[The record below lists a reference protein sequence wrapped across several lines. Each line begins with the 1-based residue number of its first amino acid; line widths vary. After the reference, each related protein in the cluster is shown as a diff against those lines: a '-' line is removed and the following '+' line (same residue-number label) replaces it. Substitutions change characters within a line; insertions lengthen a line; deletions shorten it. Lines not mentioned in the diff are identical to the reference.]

1 MSLGRS
7 GQLQVLRNESA
18 APEKEPWE
26 KYLLPNPHTDRLKFY
41 NSIVQQIYESSFV
54 SKQAGFKQYLLEQQ
68 QMCWQLN
75 IKIKALSDKETN
87 LLRNEKWGVCQNINK
102 FISGVDGCKGSDD
115 VAKCESCLTTVNDAF
130 NSAAD
135 LLSFIDNKRKN
146 LFTEEHNLKPFASD
160 ELKYFQEAQERV
172 KAIYEELQ
180 KASNTLTTTF
190 MSLKRK
196 FPSRMGNNR
205 QSRRKK
211 ENKRK
216 VKKTKEKRLHQRAY
230 MLLEKLT
237 SKEVTDE
244 IFDSL
249 ENNRN
254 FTSVSSINAE
264 FTGKFVRRLHLD
276 PLLWLMEKGVFDTDL
291 ARNMEV
297 VVASMNE
304 GNGNG
309 DGKGSGS
316 GEDSDE
322 SDEEA
327 VQEPVEKAAEESAR
341 EALGG
346 QDSESVSPE

>member
-1 MSLGRS
+1 M
-7 GQLQVLRNESA
+7 
-18 APEKEPWE
+18 
-26 KYLLPNPHTDRLKFY
+26 
-41 NSIVQQIYESSFV
+41 
-54 SKQAGFKQYLLEQQ
+54 
-68 QMCWQLN
+68 
-75 IKIKALSDKETN
+75 
-87 LLRNEKWGVCQNINK
+87 CQNISK

-135 LLSFIDNKRKN
+135 LLSFIDNKRKH

-172 KAIYEELQ
+172 KVIYEELQ

-304 GNGNG
+304 RNGNG

-322 SDEEA
+322 SDEKA